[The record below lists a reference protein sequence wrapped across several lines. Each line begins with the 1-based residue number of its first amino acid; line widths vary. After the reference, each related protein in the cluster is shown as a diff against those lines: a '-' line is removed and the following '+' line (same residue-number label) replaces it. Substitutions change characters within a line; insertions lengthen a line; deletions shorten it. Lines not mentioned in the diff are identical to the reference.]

1 VAKDI
6 TYRLREATLG
16 ALRGTAMSAYEA
28 RGSGR
33 FASRFITD
41 IEVID
46 QFIGDTVARF
56 VTAVFALTGIAVV
69 LFLLSWKLALLIL
82 FLNPIIVMFTVVL
95 GRRVRE
101 LKRRENSAF
110 EALQD
115 TLIET
120 LDAIQQLRAANR
132 EDYYLARIG
141 ERSRSVRDQAFA
153 HAWLSD
159 AAARVSSRVFAM
171 AIDIFRV
178 GALAMV
184 LVSGLSLGEMTAV
197 FSYLWLMQ
205 SYVRDVFALP
215 YAWFAASAALKRV
228 DALSRLDKE
237 VGLSGTVD
245 PFVESGQVGLEVRDL
260 CFSYEGGPPV
270 IDHLS
275 LRIEPG
281 EKVALVGTS
290 GGGKSTLVQ
299 LLLGLYTPDSGDI
312 LFGGV
317 SVADIGLETVRRNV
331 TAVLQH
337 PAMMNASVRENLSLG
352 QSLEDSQ
359 LWEALEIA
367 QLSNDIR
374 ALPQGLDSVLG
385 RQGVRFSG
393 GQRQRLAIA
402 RMILGHPRLVI
413 LDEASSAL
421 DTETEAN
428 LHEALAGYLK
438 GRTCLIIAHRLS
450 SIRQA
455 DRVYVFDG
463 GRIVEHGRHDD
474 LIGQDGL
481 YQRLYGKAR
490 V

>member
-1 VAKDI
+1 
-6 TYRLREATLG
+6 
-16 ALRGTAMSAYEA
+16 
-28 RGSGR
+28 
-33 FASRFITD
+33 
-41 IEVID
+41 
-46 QFIGDTVARF
+46 
-56 VTAVFALTGIAVV
+56 
-69 LFLLSWKLALLIL
+69 
-82 FLNPIIVMFTVVL
+82 
-95 GRRVRE
+95 
-101 LKRRENSAF
+101 
-110 EALQD
+110 
-115 TLIET
+115 
-120 LDAIQQLRAANR
+120 
-132 EDYYLARIG
+132 
-141 ERSRSVRDQAFA
+141 
-153 HAWLSD
+153 
-159 AAARVSSRVFAM
+159 
-171 AIDIFRV
+171 
-178 GALAMV
+178 
-184 LVSGLSLGEMTAV
+184 
-197 FSYLWLMQ
+197 
-205 SYVRDVFALP
+205 VRDVFALP

-237 VGLSGTVD
+237 VGLTGTVD
-245 PFVESGQVGLEVRDL
+245 PFVGNEQVGLEVRDL

-317 SVADIGLETVRRNV
+317 PVADIGLKTVRRNV

-352 QSLEDSQ
+352 RSLEDGQ

-367 QLSNDIR
+367 QLSDDIR
-374 ALPQGLDSVLG
+374 ALRQGLDSVLG

-393 GQRQRLAIA
+393 GQRQRLAVA
-402 RMILGHPRLVI
+402 RMILGQPKLVI

-463 GRIVEHGRHDD
+463 GRIVEHGHHDE
-474 LIGQDGL
+474 LIEQDGL
-481 YQRLYGKAR
+481 YQRLYGKAK